1 MTTVILNKFNGG
13 QTNDPRNSSIYSQL
27 CKHFDNFT
35 RSHALEPYKD
45 IESALSTQSTK
56 KLERFLTYN
65 SKLYAYGLSA
75 GGFAQVFET
84 SDITSA
90 NTLAESTT
98 AADSAGTPSFD
109 IFVEYNGVLYGA
121 TAGNRIWSYTI
132 SSNTFAGTTGGGG
145 ISYTNLGGAL
155 VHSKDDILY
164 LAIDNKIYYKDG
176 AGNIALGLTLP
187 ANLII
192 TSICEYGNYL
202 SIGCKP
208 LYQNATN
215 SRVFLWD
222 RDVTLTTTSESID
235 WGNNDLLFL
244 ENLDGYLVGVSF
256 QLGQTLPSK
265 LVFQKYAGGGAIKFN
280 ELPIASY
287 TVFKGKQK
295 YNNRLYFGV
304 GATSYINKTTG
315 STGDYTAIWAVGRN
329 GENEPFSVNIDRM
342 PNNDT
347 LASRVNGFLL
357 VGEYVY
363 ISYILADLS
372 TYGLSKTRF
381 QQGTS
386 TTSKWQSV
394 VNPGMPEYDKALNKK
409 LVGVRVLYEAPP
421 TLDVGTAQLVLKYK
435 VDGGSFTTVFTDTTL
450 TAKFMDWNDANG
462 VPFTDGREYEFFI
475 DSNRVTVT
483 ALIYNYEPEPTTI

>member
-1 MTTVILNKFNGG
+1 MSTTVIVNKFNGG
-13 QTNDPRNSSIYSQL
+13 MTADPRDTASFSQL

-35 RSHALEPYKD
+35 SKHKLVPYKSTS
-45 IESALSTQSTK
+45 SAYASQSTAK
-56 KLERFLTYN
+56 IERMLMYN
-65 SKLYAYGLSA
+65 SKMYGFGISSGGYAKVYESSSLSVPNFTA
-75 GGFAQVFET
+75 STTGE
-84 SDITSA
+84 DSA
-90 NTLAESTT
+90 NTPNF
-98 AADSAGTPSFD
+98 G
-109 IFVEYNGVLYGA
+109 IFLEYKGVLYGGA
-121 TAGNRIWSYTI
+121 TNRIWSYTI